1 MRYVYSTNSTL
12 ATLAHLLCNL
22 KVEYTHL
29 DRKKGEYKEKEL
41 KRLALEKIGQFSPDF
56 YIFTDR
62 STNSD
67 QKNGGAGMYVEYFM
81 GEPVVEKSLA
91 AGLYCSSYTGNVFAY

>member
-1 MRYVYSTNSTL
+1 M
-12 ATLAHLLCNL
+12 AH
-22 KVEYTHL
+22 HL
-29 DRKKGEYKEKEL
+29 HPEGGEYREKEL

-56 YIFTDR
+56 YIFTDG

-67 QKNGGAGMYVEYFM
+67 QENGGAGMYVEDFM

-91 AGLYCSSYTGNVFAY
+91 AGLYGSSYTGNVLAC